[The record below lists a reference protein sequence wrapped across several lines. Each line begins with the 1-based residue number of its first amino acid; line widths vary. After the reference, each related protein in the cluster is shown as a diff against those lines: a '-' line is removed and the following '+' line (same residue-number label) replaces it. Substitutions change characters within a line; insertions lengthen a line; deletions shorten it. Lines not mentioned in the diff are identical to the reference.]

1 MTVGAGRPSASLFA
15 GREAS
20 VYESLSE
27 RAYHALRDRLVVLD
41 IPAGAAINEASLG
54 EELGIGR
61 TPIREA
67 LKQLERDRLVQTFP
81 RRGTFATRVDITD
94 LVDVA
99 EMRRVLEP
107 LAAARAARRAA
118 PVVRT
123 ELQQL
128 AEQLERVDLA
138 PIEGRELMRVDMRVH
153 RAIYRACGNPHLEE
167 TLIRLDNLATRIWCL
182 VLDRLPDMAQHI
194 REHLPLLRAI
204 VDGEADTAGRL
215 AEEHVEHFEEAIREV
230 L

>member
-1 MTVGAGRPSASLFA
+1 MGVNTGRPSTSLVA
-15 GREAS
+15 DGDAS
-20 VYESLSE
+20 VYASLSE
-27 RAYHALRDRLVVLD
+27 RAYHELRDRLVLLD
-41 IPAGAAINEASLG
+41 IPAGAAINEHQIG

-61 TPIREA
+61 TPVREA

-99 EMRRVLEP
+99 EMRRALEP
-107 LAAARAARRAA
+107 LAAARAARLAA
-118 PVVRT
+118 PAVRT
-123 ELQQL
+123 ELRQL
-128 AEQLERVDLA
+128 AEQLEGLDLA
-138 PIEGRELMRVDMRVH
+138 PMEGRELMRVDMGVH

-182 VLDRLPDMAQHI
+182 VLDRLPDMAEHI
-194 REHLPLLRAI
+194 REHAPLLRAV
-204 VDGEADTAGRL
+204 VDGQSDTAGRL
-215 AEEHVEHFEEAIREV
+215 AEEHVENFEAAIRQV